1 MGEIRK
7 ISIEEFHGELRAQG
21 VSGKHHLAFR
31 CPMCGTLQSAASLIK
46 AGAGKDF
53 EQVEKFLGFSCVGRF
68 TNAASPRKKPDGQ
81 PCNWTLGGLFQFHK
95 LEVIDAD
102 GKSHPRFEIATAA
115 EAAALEAEAERA
127 NG

>member
-1 MGEIRK
+1 MADIRK

-21 VSGKHHLAFR
+21 VSGKQHLAFR
-31 CPMCGTLQSAASLIK
+31 CPMCATIQSAASLIK
-46 AGAGKDF
+46 AGAGENF

-68 TNAASPRKKPDGQ
+68 TGAGSPRKAPDGQ
-81 PCNWTLGGLFQFHK
+81 PCNWTLGGFLRLHK

-102 GKSHPRFEIATAA
+102 GKAYARFEIATAD
-115 EAAALEAEAERA
+115 EASALEAA